1 MAGKC
6 RHYIIT
12 QAFGE
17 PDDNA
22 FADEGQCCD
31 VCDMQPHQLR
41 DYAKELDIAVDGIHT
56 IGPRGEV
63 KLSEWI
69 RGNKR
74 PWMETFDKSTKSF
87 ANSNGHSEKWWR
99 NFFSQVPCFGL
110 T

>member
-41 DYAKELDIAVDGIHT
+41 DYAKELDIAVDAIHT

-63 KLSEWI
+63 KLSKMI

-74 PWMETFDKSTKSF
+74 PGWKHLTSPQNLLQIQMDTVK
-87 ANSNGHSEKWWR
+87 NGGEI
-99 NFFSQVPCFGL
+99 FLQVPCFGL

>member
-6 RHYIIT
+6 RCYIIT

-31 VCDMQPHQLR
+31 VYDMQPHQLT
-41 DYAKELDIAVDGIHT
+41 DYAKELDIAVDAVHT
-56 IGPRGEV
+56 IGPKGEV

-74 PWMETFDKSTKSF
+74 PFGNIWQVHKIFCKF
-87 ANSNGHSEKWWR
+87 KWT
-99 NFFSQVPCFGL
+99 Q
-110 T
+110 